1 MQEERKNLKRQNTSK
16 MTTASINPH
25 FETMIQHNGKIDS
38 PYEDKQP
45 SFRHRLFKHVS
56 NAPSDRKYG
65 IKIFHDPSDAV
76 VDIVFVH
83 GITGHREHTWSSS
96 KHSRPW
102 PETLLPSKIP
112 EARIFSVGYDAAV
125 LGWRS
130 KISSNRIGDHSK
142 NLLAALATHRDGD
155 HSSDRP
161 IIFVA
166 HSLGGLVCEDALL
179 SSKAS
184 PEEHLQ
190 KIINCTWGILF
201 LGTPHSG
208 SGFASAAGRLVPI
221 IRPAT
226 RTNLQIV
233 NVLRR
238 DSEVLARIQHEFH
251 SLLRSRSIEGCQP
264 IKITCFYEEVPL
276 TGIGEV
282 VPKHSAII
290 PGYTAIGIHKDHK
303 EMARFAI
310 EDDPGFISVV
320 GELHRWV
327 KEIKSLQ
334 SKLDSGVVGELFL
347 NKGHNP
353 NMYNVVPTGI
363 NICGDVLQSNV
374 VYGSQVINGGLTFR
388 D

>member
-1 MQEERKNLKRQNTSK
+1 MITGSIKRHLKTMTRHDGKKTS
-16 MTTASINPH
+16 PH
-25 FETMIQHNGKIDS
+25 
-38 PYEDKQP
+38 EDKRL
-45 SFRHRLFKHVS
+45 SFRHRLFKNVS
-56 NAPSDRKYG
+56 NAPSDSKYG

-83 GITGHREHTWSSS
+83 GITGHREHTWSSN

-125 LGWRS
+125 LSWQS

-142 NLLAALATHRDGD
+142 NLLAALANHRNADN
-155 HSSDRP
+155 SSDRP

-190 KIINCTWGILF
+190 RIVNCTWGILF

-208 SGFASAAGRLVPI
+208 SGLASTVGRLVPI
-221 IRPAT
+221 ISPAT

-233 NVLRR
+233 NILRR
-238 DSEVLARIQHEFH
+238 DSEVLARIRHEFH
-251 SLLRSRSIEGCQP
+251 SLLRSRSTEGYQP

-276 TGIGEV
+276 VGIGEV

-290 PGYTAIGIHKDHK
+290 PGYTAIGIHKDHR
-303 EMARFAI
+303 EMVRFAI
-310 EDDPGFISVV
+310 EDDPGFVSIV

-327 KEIKSLQ
+327 KEIKSHQ
-334 SKLDSGVVGELFL
+334 SKLESRMVGQVSL
-347 NKGHNP
+347 NKGHKP
-353 NMYNVVPTGI
+353 NMDNVIPTGI

-374 VYGSQVINGGLTFR
+374 VYGSQVINGGLMFR